1 MTRIPLTDEQEA
13 RIQAGIASDPDNP
26 ELTDAQLAAAKPFAE
41 VFPALADSI
50 RRGRGRP
57 KVDSPKVAVTLRLSA
72 DTIARY
78 RELGG
83 DDWRAAMS
91 AALDAAAR

>member
-1 MTRIPLTDEQEA
+1 
-13 RIQAGIASDPDNP
+13 
-26 ELTDAQLAAAKPFAE
+26 
-41 VFPALADSI
+41 
-50 RRGRGRP
+50 
-57 KVDSPKVAVTLRLSA
+57 VTLRLSA

-78 RELGG
+78 QQLGG